1 MIGRA
6 SQGELRTR
14 AMLEAPD
21 DSTDESGAIVRVW
34 RPVASIWAKV
44 SPRRGAE
51 LFVAG
56 AQESVLTSEVV
67 MRWRPDVASPMRLR
81 IGARALS
88 IRAAFDLDGS
98 RRFLVCVC
106 EEFAA

>member
-1 MIGRA
+1 MSWRA

-14 AMLEAPD
+14 VMLEAPD
-21 DSTDESGAIVRVW
+21 DSVDDAGALVRLW
-34 RPVASIWAKV
+34 RPIASIWAKV

-51 LFVAG
+51 VFVAG

-67 MRWRPDVASPMRLR
+67 VRWRPDIACPMRLR
-81 IGARALS
+81 IGARALL
-88 IRAAFDLDGS
+88 IRAAFDPDGS

>member
-1 MIGRA
+1 MSRRA
-6 SQGELRTR
+6 SQGQLRTR
-14 AMLEAPD
+14 AVLEAPD
-21 DSTDESGAIVRVW
+21 DSVDDAGALVRIW

-67 MRWRPDVASPMRLR
+67 VRWRPDIASPMRLR
-81 IGARALS
+81 IGVRALS
-88 IRAAFDLDGS
+88 IRAAFDPDGA

>member
-1 MIGRA
+1 MSSRP

-14 AMLEAPD
+14 AVLEAPD
-21 DSTDESGAIVRVW
+21 DSTDDTGALVRVW
-34 RPVASIWAKV
+34 RPVASIWAKL

-51 LFVAG
+51 FFVAG

-67 MRWRPDVASPMRLR
+67 MRWRADIASPMRLR
-81 IGARALS
+81 IGSRVLM
-88 IRAAFDLDGS
+88 IRGAFDPDGR

-106 EEFAA
+106 EEFSA

>member
-1 MIGRA
+1 MSRLA
-6 SQGELRTR
+6 AAGELRAR
-14 AMLEAPD
+14 AVLEAPLDTVD
-21 DSTDESGAIVRVW
+21 DAGALTRVW
-34 RPVASIWAKV
+34 QPVASVWAKV

-56 AQESVLTSEVV
+56 EQESVLTSEVV
-67 MRWRPDVASPMRLR
+67 LRWRPDVASPMRLR
-81 IGARALS
+81 IGSRALL
-88 IRAAFDLDGS
+88 IRAAFDPDGR

>member
-1 MIGRA
+1 MSGLA

-14 AMLEAPD
+14 AVLEAPD
-21 DSTDESGAIVRVW
+21 DSVDDAGALVRIW

-51 LFVAG
+51 VFVAG
-56 AQESVLTSEVV
+56 GQESVLTSEVV
-67 MRWRPDVASPMRLR
+67 VRWRPDIASPMRLR
-81 IGARALS
+81 IGSRALLV
-88 IRAAFDLDGS
+88 RAAFDPDGH

>member
-1 MIGRA
+1 MSRRA
-6 SQGELRTR
+6 SQGQLRTR
-14 AMLEAPD
+14 AVLEAPD
-21 DSTDESGAIVRVW
+21 DSVDDAGALVRIW

-51 LFVAG
+51 VFVAG

-67 MRWRPDVASPMRLR
+67 VRWRPDIASPMRLR
-81 IGARALS
+81 VGERALL
-88 IRAAFDLDGS
+88 IRVAFDPDGH

>member
-1 MIGRA
+1 MSGRA

-14 AMLEAPD
+14 VVLEAPD
-21 DSTDESGAIVRVW
+21 DSTDDTGALVRAW

-67 MRWRPDVASPMRLR
+67 VRWRPDVASPMRLR
-81 IGARALS
+81 IGSRALV
-88 IRAAFDLDGS
+88 IRAAFDPDGA

>member
-1 MIGRA
+1 
-6 SQGELRTR
+6 LRTR
-14 AMLEAPD
+14 AVLEAPD
-21 DSTDESGAIVRVW
+21 DTVDDAGALVRVW

-51 LFVAG
+51 VFVAG
-56 AQESVLTSEVV
+56 EQESVLTSEVV
-67 MRWRPDVASPMRLR
+67 VRWRPEIAGPMRFR
-81 IGARALS
+81 VGSRALL
-88 IRAAFDLDGS
+88 IRAAFDPDGH

>member
-1 MIGRA
+1 MIGQA

-14 AMLEAPD
+14 AVLEAPD
-21 DSTDESGAIVRVW
+21 DTVDDAGALVRVW

-44 SPRRGAE
+44 SQRRGAE
-51 LFVAG
+51 VFVAG
-56 AQESVLTSEVV
+56 EQESVLTSEVV
-67 MRWRPDVASPMRLR
+67 VRWRPEIAGPMRFR
-81 IGARALS
+81 VGSRALL
-88 IRAAFDLDGS
+88 IRAAFDPDGH

>member
-1 MIGRA
+1 MSRFA
-6 SQGELRTR
+6 AVGELRTR
-14 AMLEAPD
+14 AILEAPADFVD
-21 DSTDESGAIVRVW
+21 DAGALVRAWQPLASVW
-34 RPVASIWAKV
+34 LKI

-51 LFVAG
+51 IFVAG
-56 AQESVLTSEVV
+56 EQESVVTFDVV
-67 MRWRPDVASPMRLR
+67 MRWRLDVASPMRFR

-88 IRAAFDLDGS
+88 IRAAFDPDGR